1 MFKFK
6 VQLEKK
12 RRRRSQRWL
21 AYLHNTGVTRLRK
34 RLLKQSRMFNNR
46 TIKPSLITSGVAYLQ
61 KNESLFNQRLMASKL
76 QQYHNGLI
84 EQKRIFRLVDRSLTK
99 AKSDSNF
106 RELTIVAA
114 IVKSSETMGLQQ
126 DGSGTVLW
134 LLLENKSRDDAQ
146 PAVQVMSELAHQ
158 RNNNR
163 DALLRKQFLIDAEK
177 FHVKHRLRSNIPL
190 FLKKNIQQH
199 ELCEKV

>member
-1 MFKFK
+1 
-6 VQLEKK
+6 
-12 RRRRSQRWL
+12 
-21 AYLHNTGVTRLRK
+21 
-34 RLLKQSRMFNNR
+34 MFNNR

-61 KNESLFNQRLMASKL
+61 KNESLFNKRLMASKL

-177 FHVKHRLRSNIPL
+177 FHVKHRLRSNIRL

>member
-21 AYLHNTGVTRLRK
+21 AYLHNTRVTRLRK

-46 TIKPSLITSGVAYLQ
+46 NIKPSLITSGVAYLQ

-84 EQKRIFRLVDRSLTK
+84 EQKRIFRLVDRSLTE
-99 AKSDSNF
+99 AKSDSDF

-177 FHVKHRLRSNIPL
+177 FHVKHRLRSNILL